1 MLGQPRTELP
11 SGCFSLSRLCWHI
24 MQLEQR
30 VIEWTTIKYTLD
42 FLMRICSQPQ
52 CIGEMACEKGNATY
66 QTSVLGL
73 FLFGTHGHNLNRVE
87 GRLQVVEGRGEG
99 QHALKKR
106 IPIIPTNRKRIFSGG
121 KGM

>member
-1 MLGQPRTELP
+1 
-11 SGCFSLSRLCWHI
+11 
-24 MQLEQR
+24 
-30 VIEWTTIKYTLD
+30 
-42 FLMRICSQPQ
+42 MRICSQPQ